1 MRRWAHRVWT
11 ICLIG
16 IATAASAEGD
26 PASIKN
32 ERARLTRERAAAEAR
47 FDAERRDCEQRFV
60 VTACLDRAKAQR
72 RATMDELARHRTVL
86 DDIQRRE
93 RAAARQREVE
103 KRQREAEVRSASAP
117 GLSTVVRPPREPAA
131 RPARA
136 ASAVA
141 ADRRLETA
149 AQEVANREE
158 HERRLRETQT
168 HREVVE
174 RRNAERAARRPSAAA
189 GLADPAPGSTGTTQA
204 PK

>member
-1 MRRWAHRVWT
+1 MRRPLHRIWPAL
-11 ICLIG
+11 LIG
-16 IATAASAEGD
+16 LATAAFAEGD
-26 PASIKN
+26 PAAIKN

-72 RATMDELARHRTVL
+72 RATLDELARQRTVL

-103 KRQREAEVRSASAP
+103 KRQREAEVRATSAP

-136 ASAVA
+136 SSAVI
-141 ADRRLETA
+141 ADRRLEA
-149 AQEVANREE
+149 AGQEAANRED
-158 HERRLRETQT
+158 HERRLREAQA
-168 HREVVE
+168 HREAVE

-189 GLADPAPGSTGTTQA
+189 GLADQPPGTKPAS
-204 PK
+204 K